1 MNYEASSLELLLL
14 VGPNNSSL
22 FDFSLLAFV
31 FQLEDSSPLCSIVYR
46 ANEKTRKK
54 RESTL
59 PSVMMKQDTPCES
72 FTILKLTFLDFC
84 TSYFYRST
92 MLLKSWWPNLF
103 YFIYLV
109 ATFFLLGSA
118 RYRLG
123 ISMGSLR
130 KYPAT
135 VVPNHPQNH
144 SSDIQTHKLPYSLG
158 LSWPKCDYPKHS

>member
-22 FDFSLLAFV
+22 FDFSLLALF
-31 FQLEDSSPLCSIVYR
+31 FSWKIPLHYVQQSIEQTKR
-46 ANEKTRKK
+46 GGKK
-54 RESTL
+54 ESTL
-59 PSVMMKQDTPCES
+59 PSVILKQDTPCES
-72 FTILKLTFLDFC
+72 STIIKLTFLDFC
-84 TSYFYRST
+84 TPYFYRST

-103 YFIYLV
+103 YFIYLI

-130 KYPAT
+130 KYPVT

>member
-1 MNYEASSLELLLL
+1 
-14 VGPNNSSL
+14 
-22 FDFSLLAFV
+22 
-31 FQLEDSSPLCSIVYR
+31 
-46 ANEKTRKK
+46 
-54 RESTL
+54 
-59 PSVMMKQDTPCES
+59 MMKWDTPCES
-72 FTILKLTFLDFC
+72 STIIKFTFLDFC

-130 KYPAT
+130 TYPVT

-158 LSWPKCDYPKHS
+158 LSWPKCDYPKHSWDPIVQEVCPNDLVSEHFKLKKDTKALLTFN

>member
-1 MNYEASSLELLLL
+1 MKLRPWNCFYSQDRIIHLCLIL
-14 VGPNNSSL
+14 VYWL
-22 FDFSLLAFV
+22 F

-46 ANEKTRKK
+46 ANEKRRKK
-54 RESTL
+54 ESTL
-59 PSVMMKQDTPCES
+59 PSVTMKQDTPCES
-72 FTILKLTFLDFC
+72 STIIKLTFLDFC
-84 TSYFYRST
+84 TSYLYRST
-92 MLLKSWWPNLF
+92 MLLKIWWPNLI
-103 YFIYLV
+103 YFIYLL

-130 KYPAT
+130 KYPLT

-158 LSWPKCDYPKHS
+158 LSRPKCDYPKNC

>member
-1 MNYEASSLELLLL
+1 MKLRHWNCFYSWGRIIHLCLIL
-14 VGPNNSSL
+14 VYWL
-22 FDFSLLAFV
+22 FFFSWKI
-31 FQLEDSSPLCSIVYR
+31 PLHYVQQSTEQTKR
-46 ANEKTRKK
+46 GGRK
-54 RESTL
+54 ENTL
-59 PSVMMKQDTPCES
+59 PSVILKQDT
-72 FTILKLTFLDFC
+72 LTFLDFC
-84 TSYFYRST
+84 TPYFYRST
-92 MLLKSWWPNLF
+92 MLLKSRWPNLF

-118 RYRLG
+118 RCRLG

-130 KYPAT
+130 KYPVT